1 MFNVLLFGFIAMI
14 IGALLSQIVSFIK
27 IRIVVAALF
36 SLIAFASVATESK
49 SLFHT
54 ILSLIMILSV
64 ILKIIQDIVVF
75 KIRSIKY
82 VKFVSFVYYFSIY
95 TMSIVY
101 MYFVLFRN
109 DGINYINHSITLKIL
124 SVFFVMASAY
134 GAVDLM
140 IFMKK
145 VSKVIK
151 SLTYSNFEGLCEK
164 LEIDYEDDRHKSD
177 EEIKEDDEMTGKRAI
192 LRLTLERLAQ
202 RNEIKILY
210 LSNTD
215 VYFNPAFFN
224 RCRELAENISKSD
237 IRVDKN
243 LAILN
248 IKSTLSLPDN
258 LLTDFFVVENDSI
271 ELHEFDDG
279 DFFVHNI
286 NNDKIVTCASCGKA
300 KLASMMEE
308 IEGEWFCS
316 DMCEETEDL
325 CYKISYEKDF
335 GKKPIGE
342 TISDYGAMGTA
353 SLGAAQYWNE
363 EARVLNY
370 YLNNKGEYHTKG
382 HGVAAERANNALD
395 MLSGKNAKVIGGDNA
410 ANGAD
415 RLLDGIEIQTKYY
428 KTAHQSVKSAFVKE
442 ITLEDGT
449 RKMTNVPY
457 KYISQDG
464 TPMKLEVP
472 KDQYEEAVKKMEE
485 RISNGEVPGI
495 TDPKEAKNLIVKGHL
510 THQQAVNITKFGTV
524 ESVIYDF
531 GKGTIIGL
539 TSGSISFAINTAIV
553 YWRTKDI
560 KLAIRSSAIIGLKTA
575 GKATAIFMVSAQMKR
590 IPQLNSFLD
599 KAINFNF
606 NKMQNGKL
614 IRGGLYKA
622 GTSGNIDYVG
632 KTKPTDIANRTIKGA
647 AVTAAATIAVTS
659 SIEVIKMARGR
670 ISGMQCI
677 KNIVVSASGITG
689 GTIGGIIGGALLAP
703 IPIVGPLV
711 GSFVGGAVGGMVASK
726 VAKTVMDEFIVDDS
740 IKMMEIVTR
749 HLEYLAKNFLLS
761 DDEMKLLTNEVDML
775 ITQNGKFLEEVFA
788 AASRRAFVNSK
799 LKPIVVRITKNTR
812 AKVPFE
818 ALEEN
823 NIIDVIAEEVPA

>member
-14 IGALLSQIVSFIK
+14 IGALLSQILSFIK

-36 SLIAFASVATESK
+36 SLIAFAFVATESK

-82 VKFVSFVYYFSIY
+82 VKFVSFVYYFAIY
-95 TMSIVY
+95 TISIVY

-109 DGINYINHSITLKIL
+109 DGINYINHSITLRIL

-177 EEIKEDDEMTGKRAI
+177 EEIKEDDEMAGKRAM

-248 IKSTLSLPDN
+248 IKSTLALPDN

-286 NNDKIVTCASCGKA
+286 NIDKIVTCASCGKA

-335 GKKPIGE
+335 GEKPIGE
-342 TISDYGAMGTA
+342 TISDYGSVGATT
-353 SLGAAQYWNE
+353 LGAGQAYSYDFIP
-363 EARVLNY
+363 LS
-370 YLNNKGEYHTKG
+370 NKDTG
-382 HGVAAERANNALD
+382 HGFMAERFNTIVD
-395 MLSGKNAKVIGGDNA
+395 KFSGKEASIVGNDNIKGGPDRFV
-410 ANGAD
+410 NG
-415 RLLDGIEIQTKYY
+415 RYIQTKYY
-428 KTAHQSVKSAFVKE
+428 STAVRSVNSNF
-442 ITLEDGT
+442 D
-449 RKMTNVPY
+449 
-457 KYISQDG
+457 QDG
-464 TPMKLEVP
+464 NYTYTKNNQDIEIP
-472 KDQYEEAVKKMEE
+472 KDQAIAGREYLFDQLYKGLKKIPNKDLAGNKDKINEFLDEYFRPGSATYEQ
-485 RISNGEVPGI
+485 
-495 TDPKEAKNLIVKGHL
+495 AKNVSKFFTKESLQYDAALGSL
-510 THQQAVNITKFGTV
+510 TALSAG
-524 ESVIYDF
+524 
-531 GKGTIIGL
+531 G
-539 TSGSISFAINTAIV
+539 ISFAINTAIT
-553 YWRTKDI
+553 YWKTKDI
-560 KLAIRSSAIIGLKTA
+560 KLAIKSSVVIGGKKSCMSFATFMTA
-575 GKATAIFMVSAQMKR
+575 S
-590 IPQLNSFLD
+590 QLNKIDQVHNFLN
-599 KAINFNF
+599 KAININL
-606 NKMQNGKL
+606 G
-614 IRGGLYKA
+614 
-622 GTSGNIDYVG
+622 GNISSSLGILAD
-632 KTKPTDIANRTIKGA
+632 TKSNILNLETIGSKSKMSNINKANSTLQGA
-647 AVTAAATIAVTS
+647 TVAAAATIAVTS
-659 SIEVIKMARGR
+659 SIEIIKMARGR
-670 ISGMQCI
+670 ISSMQCI

-823 NIIDVIAEEVPA
+823 NIIDVIAEEFPA

>member
-1 MFNVLLFGFIAMI
+1 MFNVLLFTFIAMM
-14 IGALLSQIVSFIK
+14 IGMILSKILSFIK

-36 SLIAFASVATESK
+36 SLIAFAFVVTESE

-54 ILSLIMILSV
+54 ILALIMILSV
-64 ILKIIQDIVVF
+64 IPKIIQDIVVL
-75 KIRSIKY
+75 KIRNIKY
-82 VKFVSFVYYFSIY
+82 VKYMSFLYYSSVYMMSLLYVYYSY
-95 TMSIVY
+95 Y
-101 MYFVLFRN
+101 P
-109 DGINYINHSITLKIL
+109 NYINHSITLRIIAFIFI
-124 SVFFVMASAY
+124 VGSAY
-134 GAVDLM
+134 WSFDLI

-145 VSKVIK
+145 LSKVIK
-151 SLTYSNFEGLCEK
+151 SLTYSNFEGLCGK
-164 LEIDYEDDRHKSD
+164 LEIDYEDDRDKSE
-177 EEIKEDDEMTGKRAI
+177 EEIKEDDEMAGKRAI

-202 RNEIKILY
+202 KNEIKILY

-215 VYFNPAFFN
+215 VYFNPLFFN
-224 RCRELAENISKSD
+224 NCRELAENISKSD
-237 IRVDKN
+237 IRVDKA
-243 LAILN
+243 LALTN
-248 IKSTLSLPDN
+248 MRSTLALPDT

-279 DFFVHNI
+279 DFFVHNV

-335 GKKPIGE
+335 GEKPVGE
-342 TISDYGAMGTA
+342 AISDYGAIGTA

-370 YLNNKGEYHTKG
+370 YLNNKGVYHTKG
-382 HGVAAERANNALD
+382 HGVAAERANNVLD
-395 MLSGKNAKVIGGDNA
+395 ILSGKDAKVIGGNNA
-410 ANGAD
+410 EGGAD
-415 RLLDGIEIQTKYY
+415 RLVDGVEIQSKYY
-428 KTAHQSVKSAFVKE
+428 KTAHESIKAAFKKE
-442 ITLEDGT
+442 ITLEGGT
-449 RKMTNVPY
+449 KNR
-457 KYISQDG
+457 YIYIDNNG
-464 TPMKLEVP
+464 NAMKLEVP
-472 KDQYEEAVKKMEE
+472 REQYEDAVRKMEK
-485 RISNGEVPGI
+485 RISNGEVPGV

-510 THQQAVNITKFGTV
+510 THQQALNITKFGTI
-524 ESVIYDF
+524 ESVLYDF
-531 GKGTIIGL
+531 RKGAIIGL
-539 TSGSISFAINTAIV
+539 TSGSISFSINTAIV

-575 GKATAIFMVSAQMKR
+575 GKATAIFMVSSQMKR

-606 NKMQNGKL
+606 NKIQNGKL

-632 KTKPTDIANRTIKGA
+632 KTRPTDIANGTIKGA
-647 AVTAAATIAVTS
+647 AITAAATIAVTS

-689 GTIGGIIGGALLAP
+689 GTIGGLIGGALLSP

-761 DDEMKLLTNEVDML
+761 DEEMKLLTDEVDML

-818 ALEEN
+818 ALEES